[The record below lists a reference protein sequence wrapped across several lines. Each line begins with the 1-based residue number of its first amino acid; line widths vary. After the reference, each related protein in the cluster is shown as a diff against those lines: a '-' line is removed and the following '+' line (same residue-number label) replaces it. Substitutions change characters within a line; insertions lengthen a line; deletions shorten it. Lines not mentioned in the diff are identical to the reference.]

1 MKSGFVAILGRPNAG
16 KSTLLNALTGEKVA
30 IVSAKPQTTRNR
42 IAGVVEVAA
51 RKKGPL
57 QPAQEAA
64 QIVFVDTPGVH
75 KPGSHLDRRMLQE
88 VYEALETRDLV
99 LVLMDATRRVQLEEA
114 AGTGAG
120 EEIGT
125 DASEVSP
132 VSKARPGAL
141 GISLEPPAGFTFES
155 TESAVPQDPASV
167 DGEAAGAP
175 SISLEAPAGFNF
187 ESTESALPQDPAS
200 VGEAPAAGTRV
211 AALKAGKVAG
221 PGRKNE
227 RTNWASEDEFLFGL
241 IRKVDCPV
249 FLLLTK
255 IDLVP
260 KDQLLPLIDTLT
272 KHFSFAQVIPVSA
285 RKRDGLDI
293 LVRKIIDVLPTGE
306 RYYPKDQYTDQPQR
320 FMVAELIRESILVET
335 GEEVPY
341 AAAVVIERFEE
352 AEPPAPPR
360 KKNQPPARLPLTR
373 IAAAI
378 YCERDGQKAIL
389 IGKGG
394 AKLKEIGT
402 GARRQIESLLGTRV
416 YLELHVIVE
425 PGWRESKGFV
435 ESLDWRNQLE
445 RLAGEQ
451 VSKKPS
457 DDD

>member
-1 MKSGFVAILGRPNAG
+1 LKSGFVAILGRPNAG

-42 IAGVVEVAA
+42 IAGVVEVPA
-51 RKKGPL
+51 RKGQHP
-57 QPAQEAA
+57 AA

-88 VYEALETRDLV
+88 VYEALETRDCV
-99 LVLMDATRRVQLEEA
+99 LVLMDATRRVQLQAAEPIAQTTGEPGSVSTEEPGSVSGLDLSRA
-114 AGTGAG
+114 ANQA
-120 EEIGT
+120 E
-125 DASEVSP
+125 SV
-132 VSKARPGAL
+132 GAL
-141 GISLEPPAGFTFES
+141 
-155 TESAVPQDPASV
+155 
-167 DGEAAGAP
+167 
-175 SISLEAPAGFNF
+175 APA
-187 ESTESALPQDPAS
+187 EQALATTAS
-200 VGEAPAAGTRV
+200 PRS
-211 AALKAGKVAG
+211 
-221 PGRKNE
+221 N

-241 IRKVDCPV
+241 IRKLDCPV
-249 FLLLTK
+249 FLVLTK

-260 KDQLLPLIDTLT
+260 KDHLLPLIDTLT
-272 KHFSFAQVIPVSA
+272 RQFNFAQIIPVSA

-293 LVRKIIDVLPTGE
+293 LVRKIVDVLPTGE

-341 AAAVVIERFEE
+341 ASAVVIEQFEE
-352 AEPPAPPR
+352 PKPFVPR
-360 KKNQPPARLPLTR
+360 KKGAVPARPPLTR

-402 GARRQIESLLGTRV
+402 AARRQIESLLGTRV
-416 YLELHVIVE
+416 YLELHVVVE
-425 PGWRESKGFV
+425 PNWRESKAFV

-445 RLAGEQ
+445 RLAGDQITE
-451 VSKKPS
+451 KPS
-457 DDD
+457 NKDE

>member
-42 IAGVVEVAA
+42 IAGVVEVPA
-51 RKKGPL
+51 RKGVHP
-57 QPAQEAA
+57 AA

-88 VYEALETRDLV
+88 VYEALETRDVV
-99 LVLMDATRRVQLEEA
+99 LVLMDATRRVQLEA
-114 AGTGAG
+114 AAEPDSGA
-120 EEIGT
+120 
-125 DASEVSP
+125 
-132 VSKARPGAL
+132 
-141 GISLEPPAGFTFES
+141 
-155 TESAVPQDPASV
+155 V
-167 DGEAAGAP
+167 DGIAEEPTSGAKAPGDSVGLNVEVKTPTYQSGAP
-175 SISLEAPAGFNF
+175 FP
-187 ESTESALPQDPAS
+187 PPK
-200 VGEAPAAGTRV
+200 R
-211 AALKAGKVAG
+211 
-221 PGRKNE
+221 E

-241 IRKVDCPV
+241 IRKLDCPV

-255 IDLVP
+255 IDLVA

-272 KHFSFAQVIPVSA
+272 RHFGFAQVIPVSA

-293 LVRKIIDVLPTGE
+293 LVRKIVEALPVGE

-341 AAAVVIERFEE
+341 ASAVVIERYEE

-360 KKNQPPARLPLTR
+360 KKGQAPARLPLTR

-394 AKLKEIGT
+394 SKLKEIGT
-402 GARRQIESLLGTRV
+402 GARLKIESLIGTRV

-425 PGWRESKGFV
+425 PGWRESKSFV

-445 RLAGEQ
+445 RLVGDQITA
-451 VSKKPS
+451 KPRDEDGS
-457 DDD
+457 V

>member
-1 MKSGFVAILGRPNAG
+1 LKSGFVAILGRPNAG

-42 IAGVVEVAA
+42 IAGVVEVEAI
-51 RKKGPL
+51 KGVHP
-57 QPAQEAA
+57 AA
-64 QIVFVDTPGVH
+64 QIVFVDTPGIH

-88 VYEALETRDLV
+88 VYEALETRDVV
-99 LVLMDATRRVQLEEA
+99 LVLMDATRRVQLEKA
-114 AGTGAG
+114 A
-120 EEIGT
+120 
-125 DASEVSP
+125 
-132 VSKARPGAL
+132 
-141 GISLEPPAGFTFES
+141 EPTKE
-155 TESAVPQDPASV
+155 
-167 DGEAAGAP
+167 
-175 SISLEAPAGFNF
+175 
-187 ESTESALPQDPAS
+187 
-200 VGEAPAAGTRV
+200 
-211 AALKAGKVAG
+211 AG
-221 PGRKNE
+221 PSTALRSAQDDSSLLAAQDDRVVLDSKHE

-249 FLLLTK
+249 FLVLTK

-260 KDQLLPLIDTLT
+260 KDHLLPLIDTLT
-272 KHFSFAQVIPVSA
+272 KQFNFAQIIPISA
-285 RKRDGLDI
+285 RKRDNLDL
-293 LVRKIIDVLPTGE
+293 LVSKIIDALPKGE
-306 RYYPKDQYTDQPQR
+306 RYYPADQYTDQPQR

-341 AAAVVIERFEE
+341 ASAVVIERFEE
-352 AEPPAPPR
+352 PKPFVPR
-360 KKNQPPARLPLTR
+360 KKGAVPARPPLTR

-425 PGWRESKGFV
+425 PNWRESKAFV

-445 RLAGEQ
+445 RLAGDQITE
-451 VSKKPS
+451 KPAEEEE
-457 DDD
+457 

>member
-1 MKSGFVAILGRPNAG
+1 LEFSLKSGFVAILGRPNAG

-30 IVSAKPQTTRNR
+30 IVSPKPQTTRNR
-42 IAGVVEVAA
+42 VAGVVEIAA
-51 RKKGPL
+51 HKGVHP
-57 QPAQEAA
+57 AA

-99 LVLMDATRRVQLEEA
+99 LVLMDATRKVQLEA
-114 AGTGAG
+114 AAVPEPSD
-120 EEIGT
+120 EEGV
-125 DASEVSP
+125 ESP
-132 VSKARPGAL
+132 VSDSRPGA
-141 GISLEPPAGFTFES
+141 
-155 TESAVPQDPASV
+155 
-167 DGEAAGAP
+167 
-175 SISLEAPAGFNF
+175 
-187 ESTESALPQDPAS
+187 
-200 VGEAPAAGTRV
+200 
-211 AALKAGKVAG
+211 
-221 PGRKNE
+221 PGVVLNKKHE

-241 IRKVDCPV
+241 IRKLDCPV
-249 FLLLTK
+249 FLVLTK

-260 KDQLLPLIDTLT
+260 KDHLLPLIDTLT
-272 KHFSFAQVIPVSA
+272 KQFNFAEIIPVSA

-293 LVRKIIDVLPTGE
+293 LVRKIVGVLPTGE

-341 AAAVVIERFEE
+341 ASAVVIERFEE
-352 AEPPAPPR
+352 PKPFVPR
-360 KKNQPPARLPLTR
+360 KKGAVPARPPLTR

-402 GARRQIESLLGTRV
+402 AARRQIESLLGTRV

-425 PGWRESKGFV
+425 PNWRESKSFV

-445 RLAGEQ
+445 RLAGDQITE
-451 VSKKPS
+451 KAP
-457 DDD
+457 DDES

>member
-42 IAGVVEVAA
+42 VAGVVEVEAH
-51 RKKGPL
+51 KGVHP
-57 QPAQEAA
+57 AA

-99 LVLMDATRRVQLEEA
+99 LVLMDATRKVQLEA
-114 AGTGAG
+114 AAVPVAAASEAG
-120 EEIGT
+120 EESQIAEAKPET
-125 DASEVSP
+125 LVKDNAAAEVAS
-132 VSKARPGAL
+132 SKR
-141 GISLEPPAGFTFES
+141 
-155 TESAVPQDPASV
+155 
-167 DGEAAGAP
+167 
-175 SISLEAPAGFNF
+175 
-187 ESTESALPQDPAS
+187 
-200 VGEAPAAGTRV
+200 
-211 AALKAGKVAG
+211 
-221 PGRKNE
+221 E

-241 IRKVDCPV
+241 IRKLDCPV
-249 FLLLTK
+249 FLVLTK
-255 IDLVP
+255 IDLVG

-272 KHFSFAQVIPVSA
+272 KQFSFAQVIPVSA
-285 RKRDGLDI
+285 RKRDGMDL
-293 LVRKIIDVLPTGE
+293 LVRKIVETLPKGE

-320 FMVAELIRESILVET
+320 FMVAELIRERILVET

-352 AEPPAPPR
+352 PEPQRPR
-360 KKNQPPARLPLTR
+360 KKSAAPAKLPLTR
-373 IAAAI
+373 ISAVI

-394 AKLKEIGT
+394 SKLKEIGT

-425 PGWRESKGFV
+425 PGWRESKSFV

-445 RLAGEQ
+445 KLAGDQ
-451 VSKKPS
+451 VTEKPA
-457 DDD
+457 DEEE

>member
-1 MKSGFVAILGRPNAG
+1 LKSGFVAILGRPNAG

-42 IAGVVEVAA
+42 IEGVVEVPA
-51 RKKGPL
+51 RKGVHP
-57 QPAQEAA
+57 AA

-88 VYEALETRDLV
+88 VYQALETRDLV
-99 LVLMDATRRVQLEEA
+99 LVLMDATRKVQLEEA
-114 AGTGAG
+114 A
-120 EEIGT
+120 
-125 DASEVSP
+125 
-132 VSKARPGAL
+132 
-141 GISLEPPAGFTFES
+141 ES
-155 TESAVPQDPASV
+155 QIRQSGP
-167 DGEAAGAP
+167 EAFSDVENETAP
-175 SISLEAPAGFNF
+175 SLSTTQEATPPP
-187 ESTESALPQDPAS
+187 SP
-200 VGEAPAAGTRV
+200 RH
-211 AALKAGKVAG
+211 
-221 PGRKNE
+221 E

-255 IDLVP
+255 IDLVA
-260 KDQLLPLIDTLT
+260 KDHLLPLIDTLT
-272 KHFSFAQVIPVSA
+272 RHFSFAQVIPISA
-285 RKRDGLDI
+285 RKRDGM
-293 LVRKIIDVLPTGE
+293 DVLVNKIVEALPVGE

-320 FMVAELIRESILVET
+320 FMVAELIRESILQAT

-341 AAAVVIERFEE
+341 ASAVVIERFEE

-360 KKNQPPARLPLTR
+360 KKGQAPARLPLTR

-394 AKLKEIGT
+394 SKLKEIGT
-402 GARRQIESLLGTRV
+402 AARRQIESLIGTRV

-425 PGWRESKGFV
+425 PGWRESKAFV
-435 ESLDWRNQLE
+435 ESLDWHNQIE

-451 VSKKPS
+451 ITEKTS
-457 DDD
+457 DEAE